1 MNIKAL
7 ITLLVLGSSS
17 VAMAH
22 PVSYSGFEGA
32 PVVTRDHR
40 MPAPTPMP
48 ATAYDG
54 THHSPVFVPQWTTLG
69 TASQI
74 SNGAMK
80 FYVSPSAGKFTMLRL
95 QTAAGKA
102 FIKQVEIKF
111 AGGATQVVALNQY
124 LNAANPIIT
133 IDLDGNRGRSIRN
146 VTVVA
151 KNTRQSSFR
160 VQAI

>member
-7 ITLLVLGSSS
+7 ITMLVLGSSS

-22 PVSYSGFEGA
+22 PVSQVDFEGA

-40 MPAPTPMP
+40 
-48 ATAYDG
+48 
-54 THHSPVFVPQWTTLG
+54 SPPFVPQWTTLG
-69 TASQI
+69 TTSQ
-74 SNGAMK
+74 SGNGAMK
-80 FYVSPSAGKFTMLRL
+80 FYASPSAGKFTMLRL
-95 QTAAGKA
+95 QTTAGKA